1 MFTQDVNIIGNP
13 RDGGFLIGFL
23 APKNT
28 CTVIR
33 QHGEECYPAAE
44 MWSPRTIES
53 VLIES
58 LVDIEKFRALTN
70 ENEIQVVAQQESH
83 GFNNITEELY
93 YILVSALQKYHERHD
108 LRL

>member
-13 RDGGFLIGFL
+13 SDGGFLIGFL
-23 APKNT
+23 EPKNT

-33 QHGEECYPAAE
+33 QHGEECYPSSE

-58 LVDIEKFRALTN
+58 LVDNDTIEKFRALTN
-70 ENEIQVVAQQESH
+70 EVVAQQESP
-83 GFNNITEELY
+83 GFNNITKELY

-108 LRL
+108 LQL